1 MDGGPP
7 GHGPGRRDPLPQRK
21 GSGGPAGE
29 HLARGKSGGQAVASA
44 STVKLVVKGKGKK
57 KKTLNRTG
65 KVKLN
70 LAITYTPTGGDPS
83 TQSMKVQ
90 LKKKL

>member
-1 MDGGPP
+1 MDS
-7 GHGPGRRDPLPQRK
+7 GR
-21 GSGGPAGE
+21 G
-29 HLARGKSGGQAVASA
+29 SA
-44 STVKLVVKGKGKK
+44 STRLRCANSAEPVAALDEK
-57 KKTLNRTG
+57 RQTG

-83 TQSMKVQ
+83 TQSVKVK